1 MDISQKPDPIR
12 SRPVFIRLSPDL
24 FNWVA
29 KLTDET
35 GGSFA
40 NTVRAILQGAREEG
54 VSVVPTTEVELPM
67 PSRRRR
73 RRRAAEPDEPQ
84 AATG

>member
-12 SRPVFIRLSPDL
+12 SRPVFIRLTPDL
-24 FNWVA
+24 FDWVA
-29 KLTDET
+29 KLTEET

-54 VSVVPTTEVELPM
+54 VSVVPNAEMAPM
-67 PSRRRR
+67 PTRRRR
-73 RRRAAEPDEPQ
+73 RRVEADEPQ
-84 AATG
+84 VAVG